1 MAAVCGALALSAPA
15 RADQYDFI
23 SFLDRSGVSYESIGN
38 MIDVGKEVCHD
49 LRSGAAP
56 PVVLDKLSN
65 TGFAPAEA
73 ALVLVSAVTNMC
85 IDAKPEVLAWAGGG
99 GYTVP
104 TLRLS

>member
-73 ALVLVSAVTNMC
+73 ALVLAISAVLAALLPARRAAS
-85 IDAKPEVLAWAGGG
+85 IDPATA
-99 GYTVP
+99 
-104 TLRLS
+104 LRSE